1 MAKIAVIGSITRRTT
16 RPNFEKL
23 GRIVR
28 WRVLSSTCGQQGS
41 RRHENE
47 YGNRLRATPLA
58 RASPGQVRSET
69 HEHQRK
75 EPDHRC
81 QPAGQDGACGF
92 AEGIH
97 HGRLQ
102 VRLFLPALF
111 KAVKQEY
118 RVVQGYG
125 KLQDVPRRVGDKG
138 NLAKNQVGSPVDG
151 DCHTQ
156 GRLKPPAVPA
166 RIWL

>member
-1 MAKIAVIGSITRRTT
+1 MAGFV
-16 RPNFEKL
+16 
-23 GRIVR
+23 
-28 WRVLSSTCGQQGS
+28 QQPVDSKDQGG
-41 RRHENE
+41 HENE
-47 YGNRLRATPLA
+47 YGNQAEGHAFGQGQP
-58 RASPGQVRSET
+58 QVRSDLKP

-125 KLQDVPRRVGDKG
+125 KLQDAPRRVGDKG

-156 GRLKPPAVPA
+156 AA
-166 RIWL
+166 